1 MSQIVINTSTEG
13 LKATTF
19 TVPTTG
25 SYDLV
30 GTVTIPTTQSP
41 AVSQGPGGGAGTGV
55 GGAPNIPSSIVI
67 TITKTTTGTIYTST
81 AGDRGFALHAIACTA
96 NDVITIT
103 PSSSATNDKQT
114 NTVRVTA
121 SLSGPN

>member
-1 MSQIVINTSTEG
+1 MPQIVINTSTEG

-25 SYDLV
+25 VYHLQ
-30 GTVTIPTTQSP
+30 GTVTTPTTQSP

-55 GGAPNIPSSIVI
+55 GGAPNIPSAIVI
-67 TITKTTTGTIYTST
+67 TITQTTVGTILTGLPGARGFDLPAINCT
-81 AGDRGFALHAIACTA
+81 AGDVL
-96 NDVITIT
+96 TIT
-103 PSSSATNDKQT
+103 PSSALASDNQT

-121 SLSGPN
+121 ALSGPN

>member
-1 MSQIVINTSTEG
+1 MSIVTNTTTEG

-25 SYDLV
+25 SYHLQ
-30 GTVTIPTTQSP
+30 GTVTTPTTQSP
-41 AVSQGPGGGAGTGV
+41 AVSQGPGGGAGTGT

-67 TITKTTTGTIYTST
+67 TITKTTSGTIYTST
-81 AGDRGFALHAIACTA
+81 AGDRGFDLPAINCTA
-96 NDVITIT
+96 GDVLTIT
-103 PSSSATNDKQT
+103 PSSSSTSDKQT

>member
-25 SYDLV
+25 SYDLKV
-30 GTVTIPTTQSP
+30 KMTTPTTQSP
-41 AVSQGPGGGAGTGV
+41 AVSQGPGGGAGTGT
-55 GGAPNIPSSIVI
+55 GGAPNVPSAIVL
-67 TITKTTTGTIYTST
+67 TVTQTGAGTILTTIAGSRGFQLQAINCT
-81 AGDRGFALHAIACTA
+81 AGDVL
-96 NDVITIT
+96 TIT
-103 PSSSATNDKQT
+103 PTSAATSDQQT

>member
-1 MSQIVINTSTEG
+1 MPSIVINTSTEG

-25 SYDLV
+25 VYHLQ
-30 GTVTIPTTQSP
+30 GTMTTPTTQSP

-55 GGAPNIPSSIVI
+55 GGAPNVPSTIVI
-67 TITKTTTGTIYTST
+67 TITQTTIGTIYTST
-81 AGDRGFALHAIACTA
+81 AGDRGFDLPAITCTA
-96 NDVITIT
+96 GDVLTIT
-103 PSSSATNDKQT
+103 PSSSSTSDKQT

-121 SLSGPN
+121 ALSGPN